1 MDKIKAQAMQM
12 TKEIVVKFAETGRIS
27 PTNFCDHFARIY
39 LEVLRALSEETLPP
53 GKDFPKED

>member
-1 MDKIKAQAMQM
+1 M

-39 LEVLRALSEETLPP
+39 LEILRTLSEETLPP
-53 GKDFPKED
+53 GKEAPKED